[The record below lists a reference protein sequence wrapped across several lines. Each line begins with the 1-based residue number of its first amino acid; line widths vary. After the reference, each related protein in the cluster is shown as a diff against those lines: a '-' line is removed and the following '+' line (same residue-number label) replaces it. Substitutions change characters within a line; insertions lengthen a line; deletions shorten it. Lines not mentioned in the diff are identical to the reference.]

1 MAGGFTFWN
10 GEVFKVWSCRVPQEQ
25 DKRLPPEWERLAPGA
40 VLETGPF
47 GIRVRTGDGSVVLT
61 EVQPAGK
68 KALPASEFARGA
80 RLVPGTVL
88 G

>member
-1 MAGGFTFWN
+1 
-10 GEVFKVWSCRVPQEQ
+10 VFKVWGC
-25 DKRLPPEWERLAPGA
+25 RLPNEADAKLKSDWLAQEPGS

-47 GIRVRTGDGSVVLT
+47 GIRVRTGDGSLVLS

-68 KALPASEFARGA
+68 KALQAAEFAKGA
-80 RLVPGTVL
+80 RLAPGKVL